1 MTKSI
6 SEDLRSRVISAVDG
20 GLSRRAAAE
29 RFGVAAASAV
39 RWVREW
45 RETGSTRAKP
55 QGGDMRSRRI
65 EAHRDVILGAIEEP
79 VDITLVELA
88 EMLRSEYGAV
98 FAPSTIWR
106 FLDRHSMTVK
116 KSRARQGAGAARR
129 FVLQAAARLGVT
141 PPKLEARAF
150 RHLEKHDWPG
160 NVREL
165 MRFAENFVLGLGDH
179 DLGASASA
187 GPTDLKSRLDAFETE
202 LIEEA
207 LGEAAGDVTRAC
219 AALGLPRKTFYYR
232 LQKLGIDPASFRG

>member
-1 MTKSI
+1 MTRSI
-6 SEDLRSRVISAVDG
+6 SEDLRFRVIAAVDG

-65 EAHRDVILGAIEEP
+65 EAYRDVILGAIDEQ

-88 EMLRSEYGAV
+88 QMLRSEHDAT

-116 KSRARQGAGAARR
+116 KNRTRQRAGTARRARAATRMVQGAA
-129 FVLQAAARLGVT
+129 
-141 PPKLEARAF
+141 
-150 RHLEKHDWPG
+150 
-160 NVREL
+160 
-165 MRFAENFVLGLGDH
+165 
-179 DLGASASA
+179 
-187 GPTDLKSRLDAFETE
+187 
-202 LIEEA
+202 
-207 LGEAAGDVTRAC
+207 
-219 AALGLPRKTFYYR
+219 
-232 LQKLGIDPASFRG
+232 